1 MINKLQ
7 FPEIL
12 APCGSYEILE
22 AAVHAGASACYVGG
36 HKFGARAYAEN
47 FDNAS
52 ILRAIE
58 FAHLHGCKLYLTVNT
73 LFKDNEINVLYDY
86 LLPLY
91 RHGLDAVIVQDFG
104 AFMFIR
110 KYFPHIKIHCSTQ
123 MNITSLYG
131 ASLMKEQGAS
141 RIVAAREL
149 SLERIKE
156 IKSETDIEIEAFV
169 HGAMCYSYSGQCL
182 MSSFAGARSG
192 NRGRCAQPCRKKYN
206 GEYLLSMKDMC
217 TLEHIPEL
225 LEAGIDSFKI
235 EGRMKNEYYVA
246 SAVSAYR
253 ELADDCIN
261 GRFSGK
267 KAAGLKFKLANI
279 YNRGGF
285 CGGYFFTHNAAD
297 MISVERPNHQG
308 VAVGTLVAA
317 GAGTADVR
325 LSEKLYERDV
335 LEVRLKDGTFINL
348 TSGICGK
355 AGETVTLNAPRTA
368 DIVKGQMIYRTKSRY
383 FEEEICNSPKVKTAL
398 KGCLEAK
405 TGREISF
412 TIKCNINGKEF
423 SGSAAGEIVE
433 KSVKHG
439 ADISAIREKLS
450 QTGSTDYYF
459 EHIDINVDDNAFV
472 PHGVLKQLRRAAI
485 SELESNIISSYYKG
499 NIERKKIKNDNTK
512 NDNIV
517 NKNDANEDIV
527 NKNDA
532 NEDIANK
539 NDVNE
544 DIENEYIEKE
554 NARPQNIRE
563 EISGISKMPC
573 NMPCK
578 AESFYDKTACIYD
591 NLHVSVLTYEQ
602 LAVVIKYDC
611 VRAVYMDMCLFE
623 DNKVKAL
630 IKSGGLGN
638 KKIYLCLPDVVEN
651 NFEITKYLPN
661 SDISGIYIK
670 NIDGLA
676 AMLTLDKEILRTF
689 DLVLAPSVYAYNSLS
704 EVFLMS
710 LYDRLGM
717 ELPMELNKN
726 ELVAFAE
733 NTPASNYGIVL
744 YGHARVMLS
753 NQCIKKTTGKCD
765 HTAGIT
771 KITDESGNTFFCYN
785 DCISCTNRIYNR
797 DALNLFDRL
806 DANTLK
812 RLKVSRIRL
821 DFTIE
826 DEKRVKQVLDYAA
839 DFTGSSKSNKKLDF
853 PITTGHL
860 NRGVE

>member
-73 LFKDNEINVLYDY
+73 LFKDKEIDMLYDY
-86 LLPLY
+86 LLPLCKY
-91 RHGLDAVIVQDFG
+91 GLDAVIVQDFG
-104 AFMFIR
+104 VFMFIR
-110 KYFPHIKIHCSTQ
+110 RLFPDIKIHCSTQ

-149 SLERIKE
+149 SLDRIKE
-156 IKSETDIEIEAFV
+156 IKSEVDIEIEAFV

-182 MSSFAGARSG
+182 MSSFAGTRSG

-217 TLEHIPEL
+217 TLENIPEL
-225 LEAGIDSFKI
+225 IAAGIDSFKI

-261 GRFSGK
+261 GSFRVK
-267 KAAGLKFKLANI
+267 KANGLKFKLANI
-279 YNRGGF
+279 YSRGGF

-297 MISVERPNHQG
+297 MISTERPNHQG
-308 VAVGTLVAA
+308 VPVGSLVKA
-317 GAGTADVR
+317 GAGKADIK
-325 LSEKLYERDV
+325 LSEKLYQRDV

-348 TSGICGK
+348 TSGVCGE
-355 AGETVTLNAPRTA
+355 AGEQITLNAPRTA
-368 DIVKGQMIYRTKSRY
+368 DIVKNQLVYRTKSRY
-383 FEEEICNSPKVKTAL
+383 FEEEIKGAPRVKIPL

-405 TGREISF
+405 IGKKISF
-412 TIKCNINGKEF
+412 TVYTPRYVTTLKGDSPGTDHVFFGNVT
-423 SGSAAGEIVE
+423 GEITE
-433 KSVKHG
+433 ASLKHG
-439 ADISAIREKLS
+439 ADMETIREKLS
-450 QTGSTDYYF
+450 QLGNTDYYF
-459 EHIDINVDDNAFV
+459 ENIDIHVDENAFV
-472 PHGVLKQLRRAAI
+472 PHGMLKQLRREAI
-485 SELESNIISSYYKG
+485 SELETNIIKFHYRQ
-499 NIERKKIKNDNTK
+499 N
-512 NDNIV
+512 
-517 NKNDANEDIV
+517 
-527 NKNDA
+527 
-532 NEDIANK
+532 
-539 NDVNE
+539 
-544 DIENEYIEKE
+544 IENE
-554 NARPQNIRE
+554 NVRPQNIRE

-573 NMPCK
+573 NMSCK
-578 AESFYDKTACIYD
+578 TECFYDEPAYIYN

-602 LAVVIKYDC
+602 LSAVIKYDC
-611 VRAVYMDMCLFE
+611 VKAVYMDICLFE

-630 IKSGGLGN
+630 INSGSFGN

-651 NFEITKYLPN
+651 NFKITKYLPN
-661 SDISGIYIK
+661 SHISGIYIK

-726 ELVAFAE
+726 ELAAFAE
-733 NTPASNYGIVL
+733 NTPAGNYGIVL

-839 DFTGSSKSNKKLDF
+839 DFAGSGNSDKKIDF

>member
-47 FDNAS
+47 FDNDS

-73 LFKDNEINVLYDY
+73 LFKDKEIDMLYDY

-91 RHGLDAVIVQDFG
+91 KYGLDAVIVQDFG
-104 AFMFIR
+104 VFMFIR
-110 KYFPHIKIHCSTQ
+110 RLFPDIKIHCSTQ

-149 SLERIKE
+149 SLDRIKE
-156 IKSETDIEIEAFV
+156 IKSEVDIEIEAFV

-182 MSSFAGARSG
+182 MSSFAGTRSG

-217 TLEHIPEL
+217 TLENIPEL
-225 LEAGIDSFKI
+225 IAAGIDSFKI

-261 GRFSGK
+261 GSFRVK
-267 KAAGLKFKLANI
+267 KANGLKFKLANI
-279 YNRGGF
+279 YSRGGF

-297 MISVERPNHQG
+297 MISTERPNHQG
-308 VAVGTLVAA
+308 VPVGSLVKA
-317 GAGTADVR
+317 GAGKADIK
-325 LSEKLYERDV
+325 LSEKLYQRDV

-348 TSGICGK
+348 TSGVCGE
-355 AGETVTLNAPRTA
+355 AGEQITLNAPRTA
-368 DIVKGQMIYRTKSRY
+368 DIVKNQLVYRTKSRY
-383 FEEEICNSPKVKTAL
+383 FEEEIKGAPRVKIPL

-405 TGREISF
+405 IGKKISF
-412 TIKCNINGKEF
+412 TVYTPRYVTTLKGDSPGTDHVFFGNVT
-423 SGSAAGEIVE
+423 GEITE
-433 KSVKHG
+433 ASLKHG
-439 ADISAIREKLS
+439 ADMETIREKLS
-450 QTGSTDYYF
+450 QLGNTDYYF
-459 EHIDINVDDNAFV
+459 ENIDIHVDENAFV
-472 PHGVLKQLRRAAI
+472 PHGMLKQLRREAI
-485 SELESNIISSYYKG
+485 SELETNIIKFHYRQ
-499 NIERKKIKNDNTK
+499 N
-512 NDNIV
+512 
-517 NKNDANEDIV
+517 
-527 NKNDA
+527 
-532 NEDIANK
+532 
-539 NDVNE
+539 
-544 DIENEYIEKE
+544 IENENTENENIKWEKVCL
-554 NARPQNIRE
+554 RNIRE
-563 EISGISKMPC
+563 EFADRSGMPC
-573 NMPCK
+573 NMSCK
-578 AESFYDKTACIYD
+578 TECFYDEPAYIYN

-602 LAVVIKYDC
+602 LSAVIKYDC
-611 VRAVYMDMCLFE
+611 VKAVYMDICLFE

-630 IKSGGLGN
+630 INSGSFGN

-651 NFEITKYLPN
+651 NFKITKYLPN
-661 SDISGIYIK
+661 SHISGIYIK

-726 ELVAFAE
+726 ELAAFAE

-839 DFTGSSKSNKKLDF
+839 DFAGSGNSDKKIDF

>member
-47 FDNAS
+47 FDNDS

-73 LFKDNEINVLYDY
+73 LFKDKEIDMLYDY

-91 RHGLDAVIVQDFG
+91 KYGLDAVIVQDFG
-104 AFMFIR
+104 VFMFIR
-110 KYFPHIKIHCSTQ
+110 RLFPDIKIHCSTQ

-149 SLERIKE
+149 SLDRIKE
-156 IKSETDIEIEAFV
+156 IKSQADIEIEAFV

-182 MSSFAGARSG
+182 MSSFAGTRSG

-217 TLEHIPEL
+217 TLENIPEL
-225 LEAGIDSFKI
+225 IAAGIDSFKI

-261 GRFSGK
+261 GRFSVK
-267 KAAGLKFKLANI
+267 KANDMKFKLANI
-279 YNRGGF
+279 YSRGGF

-297 MISVERPNHQG
+297 MISTERPNHQG
-308 VAVGTLVAA
+308 VPVGSLVKA
-317 GAGTADVR
+317 GAGKADIK
-325 LSEKLYERDV
+325 LSEKLYQRDV

-348 TSGICGK
+348 TSGVSGE
-355 AGETVTLNAPRTA
+355 AGEQITLNAPRTA
-368 DIVKGQMIYRTKSRY
+368 DIVKNQLVYRTKSRY
-383 FEEEICNSPKVKTAL
+383 FEEEIKGTPRVKIPL

-405 TGREISF
+405 IGKKISF
-412 TIKCNINGKEF
+412 TVYTPRYATTLKGDSPGTDHVFLGN
-423 SGSAAGEIVE
+423 ATGEITEV
-433 KSVKHG
+433 SLKHG
-439 ADISAIREKLS
+439 ADMETIREKLS
-450 QTGSTDYYF
+450 QLGNTDYYF
-459 EHIDINVDDNAFV
+459 ENLDIHVDENAFV
-472 PHGVLKQLRRAAI
+472 PHGMLKQLRREAI
-485 SELESNIISSYYKG
+485 GKLEAGIISSFYREK
-499 NIERKKIKNDNTK
+499 
-512 NDNIV
+512 
-517 NKNDANEDIV
+517 
-527 NKNDA
+527 
-532 NEDIANK
+532 IANK
-539 NDVNE
+539 NVANE
-544 DIENEYIEKE
+544 IIENENTENENIKWEKVCL
-554 NARPQNIRE
+554 RNIRE
-563 EISGISKMPC
+563 EFADKSGMPC
-573 NMPCK
+573 NMSCNT
-578 AESFYDKTACIYD
+578 ECFYDEPAYIYN

-602 LAVVIKYDC
+602 LSAVIKYDC
-611 VRAVYMDMCLFE
+611 VKAVYMDVCLFE
-623 DNKVKAL
+623 NNKVKAL
-630 IKSGGLGN
+630 INSGSFGD

-651 NFEITKYLPN
+651 NFQITKYLPN
-661 SDISGIYIK
+661 SHISGIYIK

-676 AMLTLDKEILRTF
+676 IMLTLDKALLRQL

-704 EVFLMS
+704 EVFLTS

-726 ELVAFAE
+726 ELEAFAE
-733 NTPASNYGIVL
+733 NTSVSDYGIVL
-744 YGHARVMLS
+744 FGHTRVMLS
-753 NQCIKKTTGKCD
+753 NQCIKKTTDKCD
-765 HTAGIT
+765 HKAGIT

-806 DANTLK
+806 DTNTLK
-812 RLKVSRIRL
+812 KLKVSRIRL

-826 DEKRVKQVLDYAA
+826 DEKRVNQVLDYAA
-839 DFTGSSKSNKKLDF
+839 DFAGSGKSDKKLDF

>member
-47 FDNAS
+47 FDNDS

-73 LFKDNEINVLYDY
+73 LFKDKEIDMLYDY

-91 RHGLDAVIVQDFG
+91 KYGLDAVIVQDFG
-104 AFMFIR
+104 VFMFIR
-110 KYFPHIKIHCSTQ
+110 RLFPDIKIHCSTQ

-149 SLERIKE
+149 SLDRIKE
-156 IKSETDIEIEAFV
+156 IKSQADIEIEAFV

-182 MSSFAGARSG
+182 MSSFAGTRSG

-217 TLEHIPEL
+217 TLENIPEL
-225 LEAGIDSFKI
+225 IAAGIDSFKI

-261 GRFSGK
+261 GRFSVK
-267 KAAGLKFKLANI
+267 KANDMKFKLANI
-279 YNRGGF
+279 YSRGGF

-297 MISVERPNHQG
+297 MISTERPNHQG
-308 VAVGTLVAA
+308 VPVGSLVKA
-317 GAGTADVR
+317 GAGKADIK
-325 LSEKLYERDV
+325 LSEKLYQRDV

-348 TSGICGK
+348 TSGVSGE
-355 AGETVTLNAPRTA
+355 AGERITLNAPRTA
-368 DIVKGQMIYRTKSRY
+368 DIVKGQIIYRTKSRY
-383 FEEEICNSPKVKTAL
+383 FEEEIKGTPRVKIPL

-405 TGREISF
+405 IGKKISF
-412 TIKCNINGKEF
+412 TVYTPRYATTLKGDPPGTDHVFLGN
-423 SGSAAGEIVE
+423 ATGEITEV
-433 KSVKHG
+433 SLKHG
-439 ADISAIREKLS
+439 ADMETIREKLS
-450 QTGSTDYYF
+450 QLGNTDYYF
-459 EHIDINVDDNAFV
+459 ENLDIHVDENAFV
-472 PHGVLKQLRRAAI
+472 PHGMLKQLRREAI
-485 SELESNIISSYYKG
+485 GKLEAGIISSFYREK
-499 NIERKKIKNDNTK
+499 
-512 NDNIV
+512 
-517 NKNDANEDIV
+517 
-527 NKNDA
+527 
-532 NEDIANK
+532 IANK
-539 NDVNE
+539 NVANE
-544 DIENEYIEKE
+544 IIENENTENENIKWEKVCL
-554 NARPQNIRE
+554 RNIRE
-563 EISGISKMPC
+563 EFADRSGMPC
-573 NMPCK
+573 NMSCK
-578 AESFYDKTACIYD
+578 TECFHDEPAYIYN

-602 LAVVIKYDC
+602 LSAVIKYDC
-611 VRAVYMDMCLFE
+611 VKAVYMDICLFE

-630 IKSGGLGN
+630 INTGSFGD

-651 NFEITKYLPN
+651 NFQITKYLPN
-661 SDISGIYIK
+661 SHISGIYIK
-670 NIDGLA
+670 NMDGLA
-676 AMLTLDKEILRTF
+676 VMLTLDKEILRTF

-726 ELVAFAE
+726 ELAAFAK
-733 NTPASNYGIVL
+733 NTSASNYGIVL

-765 HTAGIT
+765 HKAGIT

-806 DANTLK
+806 DTNTLK
-812 RLKVSRIRL
+812 KLKVSRIRL

-826 DEKRVKQVLDYAA
+826 DEKRVNQVLDYAA
-839 DFTGSSKSNKKLDF
+839 DFAGSGKSDKKLDF

>member
-47 FDNAS
+47 FDNDS

-73 LFKDNEINVLYDY
+73 LFKDKEIDMLYDY

-91 RHGLDAVIVQDFG
+91 KYGLDAVIVQDFG
-104 AFMFIR
+104 VFMFIR
-110 KYFPHIKIHCSTQ
+110 RLFPDIKIHCSTQ

-149 SLERIKE
+149 SLDRIKE
-156 IKSETDIEIEAFV
+156 IKSEVNIEIEAFV

-182 MSSFAGARSG
+182 MSSFAGTRSG

-217 TLEHIPEL
+217 TLENIPEL
-225 LEAGIDSFKI
+225 IAAGIDSFKI

-261 GRFSGK
+261 GRFRVK
-267 KAAGLKFKLANI
+267 KANDLKFKLANI
-279 YNRGGF
+279 YSRGGF

-297 MISVERPNHQG
+297 MISTERPNHQG
-308 VAVGTLVAA
+308 VPVGSLVKA
-317 GAGTADVR
+317 GAGKADIK
-325 LSEKLYERDV
+325 LSEKLYQRDV

-348 TSGICGK
+348 TSGVCGE
-355 AGETVTLNAPRTA
+355 AGERITLNAPRTA
-368 DIVKGQMIYRTKSRY
+368 DIVKNQLVYRTKSRY
-383 FEEEICNSPKVKTAL
+383 FEEEIKGAPRVKIPL
-398 KGCLEAK
+398 KGSLEAK
-405 TGREISF
+405 IGKKISF
-412 TIKCNINGKEF
+412 TVYTPRYVTTLKGDSPGTDHVFLGN
-423 SGSAAGEIVE
+423 ATGEITE
-433 KSVKHG
+433 ASLKHG
-439 ADISAIREKLS
+439 ADMETIREKLS
-450 QTGSTDYYF
+450 QLGNTDYYF
-459 EHIDINVDDNAFV
+459 ENIDIHVDENAFV
-472 PHGVLKQLRRAAI
+472 PHGMLKQLRREAI
-485 SELESNIISSYYKG
+485 SELETNIIKFHYRQ
-499 NIERKKIKNDNTK
+499 N
-512 NDNIV
+512 
-517 NKNDANEDIV
+517 
-527 NKNDA
+527 
-532 NEDIANK
+532 
-539 NDVNE
+539 
-544 DIENEYIEKE
+544 IENENTENENIKWEKVCL
-554 NARPQNIRE
+554 RNIRE
-563 EISGISKMPC
+563 EFADRSGMPC
-573 NMPCK
+573 NMSCK
-578 AESFYDKTACIYD
+578 TECFYDEPAYIYN

-602 LAVVIKYDC
+602 LSAVIKYDC
-611 VRAVYMDMCLFE
+611 VKAVYMDICLFE

-630 IKSGGLGN
+630 INSGSFGN

-651 NFEITKYLPN
+651 NFKITKYLPN
-661 SDISGIYIK
+661 SHISGIYIK

-726 ELVAFAE
+726 ELAAFAE
-733 NTPASNYGIVL
+733 NTPAGNYGIVL

-806 DANTLK
+806 DINTLK
-812 RLKVSRIRL
+812 KLKISRIRL

-826 DEKRVKQVLDYAA
+826 DEKRIKQVLDYAA
-839 DFTGSSKSNKKLDF
+839 DFAGSGISNKKLDF
-853 PITTGHL
+853 PITTGHI

>member
-47 FDNAS
+47 FDNDS

-73 LFKDNEINVLYDY
+73 LFKDKEIDMLYDY

-91 RHGLDAVIVQDFG
+91 KYGLDAVIVQDFG
-104 AFMFIR
+104 VFMFIR
-110 KYFPHIKIHCSTQ
+110 RLFPDIKIHCSTQ

-149 SLERIKE
+149 SLDRIKE
-156 IKSETDIEIEAFV
+156 IKSEVDIEIEAFV

-182 MSSFAGARSG
+182 MSSFAGTRSG

-217 TLEHIPEL
+217 TLDNIPEL
-225 LEAGIDSFKI
+225 IAAGIDSFKI

-261 GRFSGK
+261 GRFRVK
-267 KAAGLKFKLANI
+267 KANDLKFKLANI
-279 YNRGGF
+279 YSRGGF

-297 MISVERPNHQG
+297 MISTERPNHQG
-308 VAVGTLVAA
+308 VPVGSLVKA
-317 GAGTADVR
+317 GAGKADIK
-325 LSEKLYERDV
+325 LSEKLYQRDV

-348 TSGICGK
+348 TSGVCGE
-355 AGETVTLNAPRTA
+355 AGERITLNAPRTA
-368 DIVKGQMIYRTKSRY
+368 DIVKNQLVYRTKSRY
-383 FEEEICNSPKVKTAL
+383 FEEEIKDAPRVKIPL

-405 TGREISF
+405 IGKKISF
-412 TIKCNINGKEF
+412 TVYTPRYATTLKGDSPGTDHVFLGN
-423 SGSAAGEIVE
+423 ATGEITE
-433 KSVKHG
+433 ASLKHG
-439 ADISAIREKLS
+439 ADMETIREKLS
-450 QTGSTDYYF
+450 QLGNTDYYF
-459 EHIDINVDDNAFV
+459 ENIDIHVDENAFV
-472 PHGVLKQLRRAAI
+472 PHGVLKQLRREAI
-485 SELESNIISSYYKG
+485 GKLETDIISSFY
-499 NIERKKIKNDNTK
+499 RKK
-512 NDNIV
+512 
-517 NKNDANEDIV
+517 
-527 NKNDA
+527 
-532 NEDIANK
+532 IANK
-539 NDVNE
+539 NVANE
-544 DIENEYIEKE
+544 NTENENIERE
-554 NARPQNIRE
+554 NVRPQNIRE

-573 NMPCK
+573 NMSCK
-578 AESFYDKTACIYD
+578 TECFYDEPAYIYN

-602 LAVVIKYDC
+602 LSTVIKYDC
-611 VRAVYMDMCLFE
+611 VKAVYMDICLFE

-630 IKSGGLGN
+630 INSGSFGN

-651 NFEITKYLPN
+651 NFKITKYLPN

-704 EVFLMS
+704 EAFLTL

-726 ELVAFAE
+726 ELEAFAKS
-733 NTPASNYGIVL
+733 TPAGNYGIVL

-826 DEKRVKQVLDYAA
+826 DEKRVNQVLAYAA
-839 DFTGSSKSNKKLDF
+839 DFAGSGKSDKKLDF

>member
-47 FDNAS
+47 FDNDS

-73 LFKDNEINVLYDY
+73 LFKDKEIDMLYDY

-91 RHGLDAVIVQDFG
+91 KYGLDAVIVQDFG
-104 AFMFIR
+104 VFMFIR
-110 KYFPHIKIHCSTQ
+110 RLFPDIKIHCSTQ

-149 SLERIKE
+149 SLDRIKK
-156 IKSETDIEIEAFV
+156 IKSQADIEIEAFV

-182 MSSFAGARSG
+182 MSSFAGTRSG

-217 TLEHIPEL
+217 TLENIPEL
-225 LEAGIDSFKI
+225 IAAGIDSFKI

-261 GRFSGK
+261 GRFSVK
-267 KAAGLKFKLANI
+267 KANDMKFKLANI
-279 YNRGGF
+279 YSRGGF

-297 MISVERPNHQG
+297 MISTERPNHQG
-308 VAVGTLVAA
+308 VPVGSLVKA
-317 GAGTADVR
+317 GAGKADIK
-325 LSEKLYERDV
+325 LSEKLYQRDV

-348 TSGICGK
+348 TSGVSGE
-355 AGETVTLNAPRTA
+355 AGEQITLNAPRTA
-368 DIVKGQMIYRTKSRY
+368 DIVKNQLVYRTKSRY
-383 FEEEICNSPKVKTAL
+383 FEEEIKGTPRVKIPL

-405 TGREISF
+405 IGKKISF
-412 TIKCNINGKEF
+412 TVYTPRYATTLKGDPPGTDHVFLGN
-423 SGSAAGEIVE
+423 ATGEITEV
-433 KSVKHG
+433 SLKHG
-439 ADISAIREKLS
+439 ADMETIREKLS
-450 QTGSTDYYF
+450 QLGNTDYYF
-459 EHIDINVDDNAFV
+459 ENLDIHADENAFV
-472 PHGVLKQLRRAAI
+472 PHGMLKQLRREAI
-485 SELESNIISSYYKG
+485 CKLEASIISSFYREK
-499 NIERKKIKNDNTK
+499 
-512 NDNIV
+512 
-517 NKNDANEDIV
+517 
-527 NKNDA
+527 
-532 NEDIANK
+532 IANK
-539 NDVNE
+539 NVANE
-544 DIENEYIEKE
+544 IIENENTENENIKWEKVCL
-554 NARPQNIRE
+554 RNIRE
-563 EISGISKMPC
+563 EFADRSGMPC
-573 NMPCK
+573 NISCK
-578 AESFYDKTACIYD
+578 TECFHDEPAYIYN

-602 LAVVIKYDC
+602 LSAVIKYDC
-611 VRAVYMDMCLFE
+611 VKAVYMDICLFE

-630 IKSGGLGN
+630 INTGSFGD

-651 NFEITKYLPN
+651 NFQITKYLPN
-661 SDISGIYIK
+661 SHISGIYIK

-676 AMLTLDKEILRTF
+676 VMLTLDKEILRTF

-704 EVFLMS
+704 EAFLTS

-726 ELVAFAE
+726 ELAAFAK
-733 NTPASNYGIVL
+733 NTSASNYGIVL

-765 HTAGIT
+765 HKAGIT

-806 DANTLK
+806 DTNTLK
-812 RLKVSRIRL
+812 KLKVSRIRL

-826 DEKRVKQVLDYAA
+826 DEKRVNQVLDYAA
-839 DFTGSSKSNKKLDF
+839 DFVGSGKSDKKLDF

>member
-47 FDNAS
+47 FDNDS

-73 LFKDNEINVLYDY
+73 LFKDKEIDMLYDY

-91 RHGLDAVIVQDFG
+91 KYGLDAVIVQDFG
-104 AFMFIR
+104 VFMFIR
-110 KYFPHIKIHCSTQ
+110 RLFPDIKIHCSTQ

-149 SLERIKE
+149 SLDRIKE
-156 IKSETDIEIEAFV
+156 IKSQADIEIEAFV

-182 MSSFAGARSG
+182 MSSFAGTRSG

-217 TLEHIPEL
+217 TLENIPEL
-225 LEAGIDSFKI
+225 IAAGIDSFKI

-261 GRFSGK
+261 GRFSVK
-267 KAAGLKFKLANI
+267 KANDMKFKLANI
-279 YNRGGF
+279 YSRGGF

-297 MISVERPNHQG
+297 MISTERPNHQG
-308 VAVGTLVAA
+308 VPVGSLVKA
-317 GAGTADVR
+317 GAGKADIK
-325 LSEKLYERDV
+325 LSEKLYQRDV

-348 TSGICGK
+348 TSGVSGE
-355 AGETVTLNAPRTA
+355 AGERITLNAPRTA
-368 DIVKGQMIYRTKSRY
+368 DIVKGQIIYRTKSRY
-383 FEEEICNSPKVKTAL
+383 FEEEIKGTPRVKIPL

-405 TGREISF
+405 IGKKISF
-412 TIKCNINGKEF
+412 TVYTPRYATTLKGDPPGMDHVFLGN
-423 SGSAAGEIVE
+423 ATGEITEV
-433 KSVKHG
+433 SLKHG
-439 ADISAIREKLS
+439 ADMETIREKLS
-450 QTGSTDYYF
+450 QLGNTDYYF
-459 EHIDINVDDNAFV
+459 ENLDIHVDENAFV
-472 PHGVLKQLRRAAI
+472 PHGMLKQLRREAI
-485 SELESNIISSYYKG
+485 GKLEAGIISSFYREK
-499 NIERKKIKNDNTK
+499 
-512 NDNIV
+512 
-517 NKNDANEDIV
+517 
-527 NKNDA
+527 
-532 NEDIANK
+532 IANK
-539 NDVNE
+539 NVANE
-544 DIENEYIEKE
+544 IIENENTENENIKWEKVCL
-554 NARPQNIRE
+554 RNIRE
-563 EISGISKMPC
+563 EFADRSGMPC
-573 NMPCK
+573 NMSCK
-578 AESFYDKTACIYD
+578 TECFRDESAYIYN

-602 LAVVIKYDC
+602 LSAVIKYDC
-611 VRAVYMDMCLFE
+611 VKAVYMDICLFE

-630 IKSGGLGN
+630 INTGSFGD

-651 NFEITKYLPN
+651 NFQITKYLPN
-661 SDISGIYIK
+661 SHISGIYIK
-670 NIDGLA
+670 NMDGLA
-676 AMLTLDKEILRTF
+676 VMLTLDKEILRTF

-726 ELVAFAE
+726 ELAAFAK
-733 NTPASNYGIVL
+733 NTSASNYGIVL

-765 HTAGIT
+765 HKAGIT

-806 DANTLK
+806 DTNTLK
-812 RLKVSRIRL
+812 KLKVSRIRL

-826 DEKRVKQVLDYAA
+826 DEKRVNQVLDYAA
-839 DFTGSSKSNKKLDF
+839 DFAGSGKSDKKLDF

>member
-47 FDNAS
+47 FDNDS

-73 LFKDNEINVLYDY
+73 LFKDKEIDMLYDY

-91 RHGLDAVIVQDFG
+91 KYGLDAVIVQDFG
-104 AFMFIR
+104 VFMFIR
-110 KYFPHIKIHCSTQ
+110 RLFPDIKIHCSTQ

-149 SLERIKE
+149 SLDRIKE
-156 IKSETDIEIEAFV
+156 IKSEVDIEIEAFV

-182 MSSFAGARSG
+182 MSSFAGTRSG

-217 TLEHIPEL
+217 TLENIPEL
-225 LEAGIDSFKI
+225 IAAGIDSFKI

-261 GRFSGK
+261 GRFRVK
-267 KAAGLKFKLANI
+267 KANDLKFKLANI
-279 YNRGGF
+279 YSRGGF

-297 MISVERPNHQG
+297 MISTERPNHQG
-308 VAVGTLVAA
+308 VPVGSLVKA
-317 GAGTADVR
+317 GAGKADIK
-325 LSEKLYERDV
+325 LSEKLYQRDV

-348 TSGICGK
+348 TSGVCGE
-355 AGETVTLNAPRTA
+355 AGERITLNAPRTA
-368 DIVKGQMIYRTKSRY
+368 DIVKNQLVYRTKSRY
-383 FEEEICNSPKVKTAL
+383 FEEEIKGAPRVKIPL

-405 TGREISF
+405 IGKKISF
-412 TIKCNINGKEF
+412 TVYTPRYATTLKGDSPGTDHVFLGN
-423 SGSAAGEIVE
+423 ATGEITE
-433 KSVKHG
+433 ASLKHG
-439 ADISAIREKLS
+439 ADMETIREKLS
-450 QTGSTDYYF
+450 QLGNTDYYF
-459 EHIDINVDDNAFV
+459 ENIDIHVDENAFV
-472 PHGVLKQLRRAAI
+472 PHGVLKQLRREAI
-485 SELESNIISSYYKG
+485 GKLETDIISSFY
-499 NIERKKIKNDNTK
+499 RKK
-512 NDNIV
+512 
-517 NKNDANEDIV
+517 
-527 NKNDA
+527 
-532 NEDIANK
+532 IANK
-539 NDVNE
+539 NVANE
-544 DIENEYIEKE
+544 NTENENIERE
-554 NARPQNIRE
+554 NVRPQNIRE

-573 NMPCK
+573 NMSCK
-578 AESFYDKTACIYD
+578 TECFYDEPAYIYN

-602 LAVVIKYDC
+602 LSAVIKYDC
-611 VRAVYMDMCLFE
+611 VKAVYMDICLFE

-630 IKSGGLGN
+630 INSDSFGN

-651 NFEITKYLPN
+651 NFKITKYLPN
-661 SDISGIYIK
+661 SHISGIYIK

-726 ELVAFAE
+726 ELAAFAE
-733 NTPASNYGIVL
+733 NTPAGNYGIVL
-744 YGHARVMLS
+744 YGHTRVMLS

-839 DFTGSSKSNKKLDF
+839 DFAGSGKSDKKIDF

>member
-47 FDNAS
+47 FDNDS

-73 LFKDNEINVLYDY
+73 LFKDKEIDMLYDY

-91 RHGLDAVIVQDFG
+91 KYGLDAVIVQDFG
-104 AFMFIR
+104 VFMFIR
-110 KYFPHIKIHCSTQ
+110 RLFPDIKIHCSTQ

-149 SLERIKE
+149 SLDRIKE
-156 IKSETDIEIEAFV
+156 IKSQADIEIEAFV

-182 MSSFAGARSG
+182 MSSFAGTRSG

-217 TLEHIPEL
+217 TLENIPEL
-225 LEAGIDSFKI
+225 IAAGIDSFKI

-261 GRFSGK
+261 GRFSVK
-267 KAAGLKFKLANI
+267 KANDMKFKLANI
-279 YNRGGF
+279 YSRGGF

-297 MISVERPNHQG
+297 MISTERPNHQG
-308 VAVGTLVAA
+308 VPVGSLVKA
-317 GAGTADVR
+317 GAGKADIK
-325 LSEKLYERDV
+325 LSEKLYQRDV

-348 TSGICGK
+348 TSGVSGE
-355 AGETVTLNAPRTA
+355 AGERITLNAPRTA
-368 DIVKGQMIYRTKSRY
+368 DIVKGQIIYRTKSRY
-383 FEEEICNSPKVKTAL
+383 FEEEIKGTPRVKIPL

-405 TGREISF
+405 IGKKISF
-412 TIKCNINGKEF
+412 TVYTPRYATTLKGDPPGTDHVFLGN
-423 SGSAAGEIVE
+423 ATGEITEV
-433 KSVKHG
+433 SLKHG
-439 ADISAIREKLS
+439 ADMETIREKLS
-450 QTGSTDYYF
+450 QLGNTDYYF
-459 EHIDINVDDNAFV
+459 ENLDIHVDENAFV
-472 PHGVLKQLRRAAI
+472 PHGMLKQLRREAI
-485 SELESNIISSYYKG
+485 GKLEAGIISSFYREK
-499 NIERKKIKNDNTK
+499 
-512 NDNIV
+512 
-517 NKNDANEDIV
+517 
-527 NKNDA
+527 
-532 NEDIANK
+532 IANK
-539 NDVNE
+539 NVANE
-544 DIENEYIEKE
+544 IIENENTENENIKWEKVCL
-554 NARPQNIRE
+554 RNIRE
-563 EISGISKMPC
+563 EFADRSGMPC
-573 NMPCK
+573 NMSCK
-578 AESFYDKTACIYD
+578 TECFRDEPAYIYN

-602 LAVVIKYDC
+602 LSAVIKYDC
-611 VRAVYMDMCLFE
+611 VKAVYMDICLFE

-630 IKSGGLGN
+630 INTGSFGD

-651 NFEITKYLPN
+651 NFQITKYLPN
-661 SDISGIYIK
+661 SHISGIYIK
-670 NIDGLA
+670 NMDGLA
-676 AMLTLDKEILRTF
+676 VMLTLDKEILRTF

-726 ELVAFAE
+726 ELAAFAK
-733 NTPASNYGIVL
+733 NTSASNYGIVL

-765 HTAGIT
+765 HKAGIT

-806 DANTLK
+806 DTNTLK
-812 RLKVSRIRL
+812 KLKVSRIRL

-826 DEKRVKQVLDYAA
+826 DEKRVNQVLDYAA
-839 DFTGSSKSNKKLDF
+839 DFAGSGKSDKKLDF

>member
-47 FDNAS
+47 FDNDS

-58 FAHLHGCKLYLTVNT
+58 FAHLHGCRLYLTVNT
-73 LFKDNEINVLYDY
+73 LFKDNEINMLYDY
-86 LLPLY
+86 LLPFY
-91 RHGLDAVIVQDFG
+91 KHGLDAVIVQDFG
-104 AFMFIR
+104 VFMFIR
-110 KYFPHIKIHCSTQ
+110 RYFPHIKIHCSTQ
-123 MNITSLYG
+123 MNITSVYG
-131 ASLMKEQGAS
+131 ASLMKRQGAS

-182 MSSFAGARSG
+182 MSSFAGTRSG
-192 NRGRCAQPCRKKYN
+192 NRGRCAQPCRKRYN

-217 TLEHIPEL
+217 TLENIPAL
-225 LEAGIDSFKI
+225 MDAGIDSFKI

-253 ELADDCIN
+253 ELAEDYIN
-261 GRFSGK
+261 GEFQAE
-267 KAAGLKFKLANI
+267 KAKNLKFKLANI

-285 CGGYFFTHNAAD
+285 CGGYFFMHNSAD
-297 MISVERPNHQG
+297 MISKERANHQG
-308 VAVGTLVAA
+308 VAVGSLVAA
-317 GAGTADVR
+317 GAGTANIR

-348 TSGICGK
+348 TSGISGM

-383 FEEEICNSPKVKTAL
+383 FEEEICNAAKVKMPL

-405 TGREISF
+405 IGRKISF
-412 TIKCNINGKEF
+412 TVTCSINGTEF
-423 SGSAAGEIVE
+423 SGNEAGEIVE
-433 KSVKHG
+433 ESVKHG
-439 ADISAIREKLS
+439 ADTTVIREKLS
-450 QTGSTDYYF
+450 QTGNTDYYF

-472 PHGVLKQLRRAAI
+472 PHGVLKQLRREAI
-485 SELESNIISSYYKG
+485 SKLETDIITSFYREK
-499 NIERKKIKNDNTK
+499 IESI
-512 NDNIV
+512 NIV
-517 NKNDANEDIV
+517 NEDIV
-527 NKNDA
+527 NEDIVNENIA
-532 NEDIANK
+532 NEDIANPNIK
-539 NDVNE
+539 MDNV
-544 DIENEYIEKE
+544 
-554 NARPQNIRE
+554 RPQNIRE
-563 EISGISKMPC
+563 EFIDRSGINRNAEYLRDEQPC
-573 NMPCK
+573 V
-578 AESFYDKTACIYD
+578 YH

-602 LAVVIKYDC
+602 LAAAIKYDF
-611 VRAVYMDMCLFE
+611 VKVVYMDICLFE
-623 DNKVKAL
+623 DNMVKTL
-630 IKSGGLGN
+630 ISSGSFGD

-651 NFEITKYLPN
+651 NFKITKYLPN

-676 AMLTLDKEILRTF
+676 ALLTLDKELF
-689 DLVLAPSVYAYNSLS
+689 CELELVLAPSVNEYNNLS
-704 EVFLMS
+704 QDFLMS
-710 LYDRLGM
+710 LYDRLSF

-726 ELVAFAE
+726 ELAVFAE
-733 NTPASNYGIVL
+733 GAAVHNYGIIM
-744 YGHARVMLS
+744 YGHTRVMLS
-753 NQCIKKTTGKCD
+753 SQCIKKTTGKCD
-765 HTAGIT
+765 HKAEIT
-771 KITDESGNTFFCYN
+771 KITDEQGNTFFCYN
-785 DCISCTNRIYNR
+785 DCISCINRIYNR
-797 DALNLFDRL
+797 DALNLFGRFDI
-806 DANTLK
+806 NILK

-826 DEKRVKQVLDYAA
+826 DEKRVKQMLDYAA
-839 DFTGSSKSNKKLDF
+839 DFAKSGKSNKKLDF
-853 PITTGHL
+853 PITMGHL

>member
-47 FDNAS
+47 FDNDS

-73 LFKDNEINVLYDY
+73 LFKDKEIDMLYDY

-91 RHGLDAVIVQDFG
+91 KYGLDAVIVQDFG
-104 AFMFIR
+104 VFMFIR
-110 KYFPHIKIHCSTQ
+110 RLFPDIKIHCSTQ

-149 SLERIKE
+149 SLDRIKE
-156 IKSETDIEIEAFV
+156 IKSEVNIEIEAFV

-182 MSSFAGARSG
+182 MSSFAGTRSG

-217 TLEHIPEL
+217 TLENIPEL
-225 LEAGIDSFKI
+225 IAAGIDSFKI

-261 GRFSGK
+261 GRFRVK
-267 KAAGLKFKLANI
+267 KANDLKFKLANI
-279 YNRGGF
+279 YSRGGF

-297 MISVERPNHQG
+297 MISTERPNHQG
-308 VAVGTLVAA
+308 VPVGSLVKA
-317 GAGTADVR
+317 GAGKADIK
-325 LSEKLYERDV
+325 LSEKLYQRDV

-348 TSGICGK
+348 TSGICGE
-355 AGETVTLNAPRTA
+355 AGERITLNAPRTA
-368 DIVKGQMIYRTKSRY
+368 DIVKNQLVYRTKSRY
-383 FEEEICNSPKVKTAL
+383 FEEEIKGAPRVKIPL

-405 TGREISF
+405 IGKKISF
-412 TIKCNINGKEF
+412 TVYTPRYATTLKGDSPGTDHVFLGN
-423 SGSAAGEIVE
+423 ATGEITE
-433 KSVKHG
+433 ASLKHG
-439 ADISAIREKLS
+439 ADMETIREKLS
-450 QTGSTDYYF
+450 QLGNTDYYF
-459 EHIDINVDDNAFV
+459 ENIDIHVDENAFV
-472 PHGVLKQLRRAAI
+472 PHGMLKQLRREAI
-485 SELESNIISSYYKG
+485 SELETNIIKFHYRQ
-499 NIERKKIKNDNTK
+499 N
-512 NDNIV
+512 
-517 NKNDANEDIV
+517 
-527 NKNDA
+527 
-532 NEDIANK
+532 
-539 NDVNE
+539 
-544 DIENEYIEKE
+544 IENENTENENIKWEKVCL
-554 NARPQNIRE
+554 RNIRE
-563 EISGISKMPC
+563 EFADRSGMPC
-573 NMPCK
+573 NMSCNT
-578 AESFYDKTACIYD
+578 ECFYDEPAYIYN

-602 LAVVIKYDC
+602 LSAVIKYDC
-611 VRAVYMDMCLFE
+611 VKAVYMDVCLFE
-623 DNKVKAL
+623 NNKVKAL
-630 IKSGGLGN
+630 INSDSFGN

-651 NFEITKYLPN
+651 NFKITKYLPN
-661 SDISGIYIK
+661 SHISGIYIK

-726 ELVAFAE
+726 ELAVFAE
-733 NTPASNYGIVL
+733 NTPAGNYGIVL

-785 DCISCTNRIYNR
+785 DCISCTNRMYNR

-839 DFTGSSKSNKKLDF
+839 DFAGSGNSDKKIDF